1 MSGLPNQ
8 EPPTKS
14 SGSGQIMISA
24 EQLNA
29 IITNAVAAALQTAQS
44 TQPQVTMPE
53 IPKLIMVQGLETS
66 APKIGKSFVPKPE
79 GFDSSQKKFETWWRN
94 IMLHIVGFEAA
105 PNSHQKIL
113 IVLLTMTE
121 GSAAAF
127 ANNFMRSHGSR
138 LAYYGFKEFTRMLA
152 MHFTPADIKRK
163 AQMALAVI
171 KQHAHE
177 SVEAFVIRFNQCVAE
192 AQIDKEHT
200 STWLVQLIQ
209 QAVKPEV
216 VDYVEISQ
224 THMVENE
231 NIDEWLITLIWADR
245 ILSEKAERRCAST
258 APTEGLSKNKPWNP
272 AQGYISPNYKGKKPI
287 ANFLANRSRASAP
300 NSSTTPAASMATI
313 QPGLNQAGTFGTQG
327 GIPMDISKAH
337 AEGKCARC
345 GKLWH
350 VQSICSHEEFVR

>member
-127 ANNFMRSHGSR
+127 ANNFMRSHSSR
-138 LAYYGFKEFTRMLA
+138 LAYYGFEEFTRMLA
-152 MHFTPADIKRK
+152 MHFAPANIKRK
-163 AQMALAVI
+163 AQTALTVI

-177 SVEAFVIRFNQCVAE
+177 SVEAFVIRFNQCVTE
-192 AQIDKEHT
+192 VQIDKEHVGA
-200 STWLVQLIQ
+200 WLVQLIR
-209 QAVKPEV
+209 QAMKPEV
-216 VDYVEISQ
+216 VDYVKISQ
-224 THMVENE
+224 THMAENE
-231 NIDEWLITLIWADR
+231 NIDEWLVTLIRADR
-245 ILSEKAERRCAST
+245 ILSKKSERRCTST
-258 APTEGLSKNKPWNP
+258 MPTDDPSKSKTWNP
-272 AQGYISPNYKGKKPI
+272 
-287 ANFLANRSRASAP
+287 
-300 NSSTTPAASMATI
+300 T
-313 QPGLNQAGTFGTQG
+313 
-327 GIPMDISKAH
+327 
-337 AEGKCARC
+337 
-345 GKLWH
+345 
-350 VQSICSHEEFVR
+350 